1 MELKGEFSRRSG
13 HGKGRAEDQHA
24 PHITWDP
31 EIGKEGVDPTILPT
45 HSGKGPG

>member
-1 MELKGEFSRRSG
+1 MELKGEFSGRSG
-13 HGKGRAEDQHA
+13 HRKGSAEDQHA

-31 EIGKEGVDPTILPT
+31 DFGKAGVDPTILPM